1 MEGKILFTKWHVLC
15 TYIWRRW
22 VEASVRYPSLF
33 YPRIPWVR
41 KYFLIYNR
49 HRDPVTNI
57 FFPFLLVVL
66 FLVYPRRVIQKCI
79 MQPMFDCMF
88 DHILGRFI
96 CEKCF
101 AAYLF
106 TNEKYNIFI
115 IGRILYVLAVIP
127 TIQRKEI
134 ILFKN
139 VSVFDCIDIMHVGR
153 CK

>member
-1 MEGKILFTKWHVLC
+1 MGGSECAVSILVLSPHTMGKEILLN
-15 TYIWRRW
+15 IQQ
-22 VEASVRYPSLF
+22 ASRSCN
-33 YPRIPWVR
+33 
-41 KYFLIYNR
+41 K
-49 HRDPVTNI
+49 H
-57 FFPFLLVVL
+57 FFPSLLVVL